1 MCALSIFF
9 IRMRQYKKKG
19 GGRAIRKR
27 GKTNTQARTA
37 GSKGGAR
44 IVHTMRSG
52 GEAAR
57 ARHDAEAKRRD
68 GRITDSFR
76 LKKERA
82 RKVGGARREMGV
94 EFDDACRVTS
104 APVGS
109 GLRVGDRIAAVDGD
123 ASASPIYLVL
133 LARTRG
139 RWKTLSVERARAAF
153 SAET

>member
-1 MCALSIFF
+1 
-9 IRMRQYKKKG
+9 
-19 GGRAIRKR
+19 
-27 GKTNTQARTA
+27 
-37 GSKGGAR
+37 
-44 IVHTMRSG
+44 MRSG

-104 APVGS
+104 TSVGS